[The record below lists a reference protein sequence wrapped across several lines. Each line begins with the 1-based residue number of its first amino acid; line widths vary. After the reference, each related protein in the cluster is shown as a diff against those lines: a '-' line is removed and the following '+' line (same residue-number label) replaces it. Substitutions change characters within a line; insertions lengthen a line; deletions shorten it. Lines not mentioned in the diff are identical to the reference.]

1 MIEMSSQKRYYLFSI
16 ITSVLFITYLHYST
30 GLEAHALHSIYAEL
44 YYIPILLGA
53 LFGLKGAIMTYLFVS
68 ALYLPFIFLSWT
80 TTSLFL
86 LDKLMHLSFT
96 GLFAFL
102 AGLLVDRERKYQ
114 KQLEKDKMELEKLD
128 KLKSSFL
135 SNISHE
141 LRTPM
146 TSITGYAELLLD
158 RVDGPLNE
166 EQEKSL
172 QKVAAH
178 SKHLLQLINNILDVA
193 KLESGDKIKLEP
205 KEFDLRQLI
214 KSVIPPF
221 EPLIAQK
228 GLTLSVKVD
237 ENLPFIYGDED
248 RIKQILINL
257 ISNAVKFTRKGSIV
271 IYAQPSDRDIKPGDS
286 PLFADICI
294 EDTGIGIKEDDLKK
308 IFEEFMQVDH
318 SLRRQY
324 EGSGIGL
331 SLVKGLV
338 ELHHGVMWVTSKYGE
353 GSTFCFT
360 LPLKKEVFEK
370 HS

>member
-1 MIEMSSQKRYYLFSI
+1 MIKIPYQKRYYIFTI
-16 ITSVLFITYLHYST
+16 IAVTLLITYLHYST

-135 SNISHE
+135 ANISHE

-158 RVDGPLNE
+158 GVDGPLNE

-193 KLESGDKIKLEP
+193 KIESGDKIKLEP

-214 KSVIPPF
+214 NPKNAFTISIP
-221 EPLIAQK
+221 
-228 GLTLSVKVD
+228 
-237 ENLPFIYGDED
+237 
-248 RIKQILINL
+248 
-257 ISNAVKFTRKGSIV
+257 
-271 IYAQPSDRDIKPGDS
+271 
-286 PLFADICI
+286 I
-294 EDTGIGIKEDDLKK
+294 E
-308 IFEEFMQVDH
+308 
-318 SLRRQY
+318 
-324 EGSGIGL
+324 
-331 SLVKGLV
+331 
-338 ELHHGVMWVTSKYGE
+338 
-353 GSTFCFT
+353 
-360 LPLKKEVFEK
+360 
-370 HS
+370 